1 MTKIQKILNTLG
13 LVFIT
18 LALTVGCST
27 IDVQDTRDMEEFE
40 RHYKSCDKWVT
51 ISSEAW
57 MECMMLRPDTTLVPT
72 MEIHTTTHK
81 RMALMPLCHT
91 YVSYLLAYGI
101 HTICSCAHKYTQIY
115 VNTYKYIQIQT
126 NTCE

>member
-57 MECMMLRPDTTLVPT
+57 MDCMMLRPD
-72 MEIHTTTHK
+72 IKTTTSGNT
-81 RMALMPLCHT
+81 AT
-91 YVSYLLAYGI
+91 
-101 HTICSCAHKYTQIY
+101 
-115 VNTYKYIQIQT
+115 NTYQPITIWSSVGT
-126 NTCE
+126 

>member
-51 ISSEAW
+51 ISSEVW

-72 MEIHTTTHK
+72 MEIHTTTSGNTVTS
-81 RMALMPLCHT
+81 T
-91 YVSYLLAYGI
+91 YQPI
-101 HTICSCAHKYTQIY
+101 TIWSSVGT
-115 VNTYKYIQIQT
+115 
-126 NTCE
+126 